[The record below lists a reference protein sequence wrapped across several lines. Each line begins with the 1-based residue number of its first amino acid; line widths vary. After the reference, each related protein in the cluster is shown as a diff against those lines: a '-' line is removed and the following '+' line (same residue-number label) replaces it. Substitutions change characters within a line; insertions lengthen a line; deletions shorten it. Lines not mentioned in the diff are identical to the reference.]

1 MSDMSFIIV
10 NTLIGVSAFVG
21 VMLMIYAGTQIDLK
35 STTYN
40 SMGQVFIAGMC
51 LLLMSVICVL
61 TYAIFELFYKMTEKK
76 QRDLKPIIVI
86 DSPIRKK
93 KAVLSSMV

>member
-10 NTLIGVSAFVG
+10 NTLIGVSALVG
-21 VMLMIYAGTQIDLK
+21 VTLMIYAGTQIDLK

-40 SMGQVFIAGMC
+40 SMGQVFIAGVC

-61 TYAIFELFYKMTEKK
+61 TYAVFELFYRMSEQKLN
-76 QRDLKPIIVI
+76 DLKPTIVT
-86 DSPIRKK
+86 DSPMRKK
-93 KAVLSSMV
+93 KAVISSMV